1 MRRRTARRPPPS
13 REPAVT
19 SASSPAS
26 RRGPASDRPARRVRG
41 VDAVRGLAVLG
52 MVAVHVGNPTAADG
66 SSSWEHLAFA
76 GLASAVFVVVAGVS
90 LALSWPS
97 PGSAGLPTTDPHPRR
112 TTRLLVRAGLLFLL
126 GLLLGLLESPV
137 AVILCHYGV
146 LFALAPALLRLRVRT
161 ALAAGVAWTLLGPVA
176 VFALT
181 TLGWSFLGRTAVSVD
196 GRLWTS
202 PAPAD
207 LLRPGVLLSDLL
219 LTGYYPVLA
228 WGGFL
233 MLGIGLGRA
242 VEAARDRGELPRA
255 AGRMLAAGAAAWGAG
270 AAVWLALPRD
280 ESLRVRI
287 STATGVDLQT
297 LRATLLTGE
306 HSLVWLIPDP
316 LWLALAVPHGGG
328 MGEAVRVAG
337 AATALLGLA
346 VLLADRTAAVVPSAV
361 ASGPL
366 RERASGRVP
375 LRERASGRVPLRVLT
390 APLEAVGRIPLT
402 LYAGHLMVLAPLADA
417 GLRGPSAVCA
427 EPGWCWNTD
436 VAVLVAWAGCLAVA
450 LAFRLCRSRGPLEA
464 GLQAAASAVVGKRGP
479 GPR

>member
-1 MRRRTARRPPPS
+1 M
-13 REPAVT
+13 T

-26 RRGPASDRPARRVRG
+26 GRGPASVRPARRVRG

-66 SSSWEHLAFA
+66 SPSWEHLAFA

-112 TTRLLVRAGLLFLL
+112 TARLLVRAGLLFLL

-280 ESLRVRI
+280 ESLRARI

-402 LYAGHLMVLAPLADA
+402 LYVGHLMVLAPLADA
-417 GLRGPSAVCA
+417 GLRGPSTVCA
-427 EPGWCWNTD
+427 DPGWCWNTD